1 MNNTEKVFADGFV
14 FKMNP
19 NSPEFVVGS
28 LSLKADDAIAFIK
41 ERQSKGWV
49 NLNVKIAKSGKPYV
63 ELDTWKPTQGT
74 AGKQGIAKA
83 KQAAEPAGPDIGDGA
98 GNFDDDIPF

>member
-1 MNNTEKVFADGFV
+1 MDNTEKIFADGFI

-41 ERQSKGWV
+41 QRESKGWV
-49 NLNVKIAKSGKPYV
+49 NLNIKIAKSGKPYV
-63 ELDTWKPTQGT
+63 ELDTWKPTQ
-74 AGKQGIAKA
+74 AKTNDSA
-83 KQAAEPAGPDIGDGA
+83 VDFNADGSS
-98 GNFDDDIPF
+98 DLPF

>member
-1 MNNTEKVFADGFV
+1 MNNTEKVFADGFI

-28 LSLKADDAIAFIK
+28 LSLKADDAIAFIR

-49 NLNVKIAKSGKPYV
+49 NLNIKIAKSGKPYV
-63 ELDTWKPTQGT
+63 ELDTWKPNE
-74 AGKQGIAKA
+74 AKTNDS
-83 KQAAEPAGPDIGDGA
+83 AADYNGA
-98 GNFDDDIPF
+98 GSSDLPF